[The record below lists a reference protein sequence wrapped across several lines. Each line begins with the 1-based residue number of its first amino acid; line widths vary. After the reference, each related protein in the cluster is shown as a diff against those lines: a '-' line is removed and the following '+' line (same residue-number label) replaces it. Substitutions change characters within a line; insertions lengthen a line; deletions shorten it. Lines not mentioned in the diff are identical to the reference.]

1 MTLPSDAA
9 PITSRRY
16 AVCEAIGSGGMA
28 TVHLGRLWSEDGFG
42 RTVAFKKLRAQFV
55 SEPEVVA
62 SFVDE
67 ARLAARIR
75 HPNVV
80 ATIDVVT
87 KDGEVLLVME
97 YIDGES
103 LASLVRSQGLRDG
116 RVPPAVAVAIIVDA
130 LHGLHAAHEAV
141 GESGESLHIVHRDVS
156 PQNILVGV
164 DGIARVLDFGVAK
177 ALGRQQTTRDG
188 RIKGTLGHM
197 APEQLSGRGV
207 TRRTDT
213 FAVGILLWELLTN
226 RRLFRAKDDAE
237 TLTRVL
243 FEPVLPPSKVC
254 PGAPAALDP
263 IVMRALE
270 RDPTRRFPTAREM
283 IVALEQVMTPAT
295 ARVVGEWVRSVAA
308 DGLDERARRVR
319 DIERR
324 LANPPAAALNG
335 GGRIRGGIDVDAVEP
350 RLAAPGP
357 RGALFGRS
365 GRSGART
372 LAAAAATSLVLV
384 ALGTSWA
391 ARDTSPEDISP
402 EAPAAAPA
410 VVAATTTPFV
420 APSSAESGAASA
432 LPAGLPS
439 AVAANPR
446 AAGSAPAAAPTPRPS
461 PQRIVPRSQGAS
473 LPVGSARERL
483 YSQD

>member
-103 LASLVRSQGLRDG
+103 LASLVRSHALRDG

-164 DGIARVLDFGVAK
+164 DGVARVLDFGVAK

-243 FEPVLPPSKVC
+243 FEPVLPPSEVC

-270 RDPTRRFPTAREM
+270 RDPTRRFATAREM
-283 IVALEQVMTPAT
+283 IVALEQAMTPAT

-308 DGLDERARRVR
+308 DGLEERARRVR

-324 LANPPAAALNG
+324 LATAPAPALNG
-335 GGRIRGGIDVDAVEP
+335 GDRIRGGIDVDAVEP
-350 RLAAPGP
+350 SLAAPAP
-357 RGALFGRS
+357 RGALSGRS
-365 GRSGART
+365 GRFSART
-372 LAAAAATSLVLV
+372 LAAAAATSLVLI

-391 ARDTSPEDISP
+391 ARDSSP
-402 EAPAAAPA
+402 EAPAAAPP
-410 VVAATTTPFV
+410 VVAATTTPLV

-432 LPAGLPS
+432 PPAGIPS
-439 AVAANPR
+439 AVTANPP
-446 AAGSAPAAAPTPRPS
+446 AAGSSPAAAPTPRPS
-461 PQRIVPRSQGAS
+461 PPRIAPRSPPAS

-483 YSQD
+483 YSRD